1 MDYELMKFWAMIN
14 GVQVGPMDGRQLL
27 ACGLTPQTMV
37 WYEGLP
43 QWVPAST
50 VPELAPLFVRPM
62 PRWEKRPQQDLRPP
76 CPPTYLVWS
85 IVVTVLCC
93 NLLGIGAII
102 YSTQVTTR
110 YNRGDYEGAAK
121 ASNRAQAWI
130 IITVVAALVMIPF
143 YAIL

>member
-1 MDYELMKFWAMIN
+1 MRN
-14 GVQVGPMDGRQLL
+14 
-27 ACGLTPQTMV
+27 C
-37 WYEGLP
+37 
-43 QWVPAST
+43 
-50 VPELAPLFVRPM
+50 
-62 PRWEKRPQQDLRPP
+62 QQDLRPP